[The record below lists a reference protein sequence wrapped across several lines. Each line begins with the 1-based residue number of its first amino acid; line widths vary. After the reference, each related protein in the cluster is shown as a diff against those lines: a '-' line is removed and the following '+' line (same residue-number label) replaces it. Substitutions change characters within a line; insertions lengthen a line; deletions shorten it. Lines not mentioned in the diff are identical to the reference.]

1 MWEAWFSLA
10 CLGTFR
16 SLKIICG
23 LHGIGYL
30 ETWFSQQ
37 PSGQQAHRIIL
48 SWPCLRRKR
57 WNGNLPLD
65 TDWASS
71 WVYDYGSV
79 RPCCLL
85 AGRLGTNC
93 LTSLR
98 FSVPGYSSTPLL
110 VVLKIKWYN
119 PYKALGQ
126 SLSGSKCLLSPSF
139 FTPRSSKVLDLWRR
153 TSDWRK
159 KWLILEW
166 ERWVGIHP
174 EIGQRYITPNGFFFF
189 WGSDLGFWVAV
200 G

>member
-37 PSGQQAHRIIL
+37 PSGHQAHGIIL

-71 WVYDYGSV
+71 WVYDYWSV

-98 FSVPGYSSTPLL
+98 FSVPGYSNTPLL

-139 FTPRSSKVLDLWRR
+139 FTPRSSEVLDLWQR
-153 TSDWRK
+153 TQTGGRSDLSWNGK
-159 KWLILEW
+159 GGW
-166 ERWVGIHP
+166 EYT
-174 EIGQRYITPNGFFFF
+174 QKLAKDTSYQMGFFFEEVT
-189 WGSDLGFWVAV
+189 WVFE
-200 G
+200 